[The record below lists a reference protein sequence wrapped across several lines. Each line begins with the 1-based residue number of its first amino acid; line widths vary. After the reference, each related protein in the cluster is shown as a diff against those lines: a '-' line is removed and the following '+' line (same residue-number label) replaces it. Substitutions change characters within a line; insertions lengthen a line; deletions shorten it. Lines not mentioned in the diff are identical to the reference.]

1 MAVFFFLLEYDQYFC
16 KYKVERVTNE
26 FQRQL
31 MSSNKSEL
39 ETKLNHLHL
48 IFRQL
53 ALAEASDQIIN
64 DESIE
69 RFNSTII
76 HSKNLNP
83 WFTEE
88 NIQKSLDGFAFMLRP
103 EAVSQWLNSYELTP
117 KESKRIGLVLAG
129 NLPMV
134 GFHDILT
141 VLVSGHHPV
150 VKLSSQDRLLLP
162 SIFALF
168 NETST
173 NGAFDITWVE
183 DRKLD
188 NIDAIIATG
197 SNNSSRYFEY
207 YFRKYPNIIRK
218 NRNSVAVI
226 SGEESAEELKL
237 LGEDIFSYF
246 GLGCRNVAKLFV
258 KDDFNLDRFFESIYD
273 HNQVVN
279 HNKYANNY
287 DYYKALWMMNQDD
300 LLDNGFL
307 LLRQSEAMSSP
318 VGTLFYER
326 FSDHDQLLDKLSERS
341 EEIQCIVSKNDV
353 PFGKSQK
360 PELWDYADGVDTLE
374 FLASL

>member
-1 MAVFFFLLEYDQYFC
+1 
-16 KYKVERVTNE
+16 
-26 FQRQL
+26 

-39 ETKLNHLHL
+39 ETKLKHLHL

-53 ALAEASDQIIN
+53 AFLESSDQVLN
-64 DESIE
+64 DEAIE
-69 RFNSTII
+69 RFNGLAI
-76 HSKNLNP
+76 HAQNLNP

-88 NIQKSLDGFAFMLRP
+88 SIQKSLEGFAFMLRP
-103 EAVSQWLNSYELTP
+103 EAVKLWLTKYELTP
-117 KESKRIGLVLAG
+117 KDKKRIGLVLAG

-134 GFHDILT
+134 GFHDILA
-141 VLVSGHHPV
+141 VLVSGNHPV

-162 SIFALF
+162 TIFELF
-168 NETST
+168 NKTSS
-173 NGAFDITWVE
+173 NGPFDITWLE

-188 NIDAIIATG
+188 DIDAIIATG

-207 YFRKYPNIIRK
+207 YFGKYPNIIRK

-226 SGEESAEELKL
+226 SGTETDEELKL

-246 GLGCRNVAKLFV
+246 GLGCRNVAKLYV
-258 KDDFNLDRFFESIYD
+258 KDNFDLDRFFGSIIDY
-273 HNQVVN
+273 NPIVN

-287 DYYKALWMMNQDD
+287 DYYKALWLMNQED

-307 LLRQSEAMSSP
+307 LLRKSESISSP

-326 FSDHDQLLDKLSERS
+326 YSKEDNLLDKLSAQS

-374 FLASL
+374 FLESIE